1 MIDSNNDRPDLD
13 ELGLTGVVLKIINRE
28 LGMLVQ
34 YQLEEPES

>member
-1 MIDSNNDRPDLD
+1 MIDSNNDLPDLD

>member
-1 MIDSNNDRPDLD
+1 MIDSNNDCPDLD